1 MATLFGVR
9 TIAMRYRQA
18 AVTLIELLIVVA
30 MIGSLAAIAINSYQ
44 GYVERARVS
53 RAVAEIAQ
61 IALML
66 ERYNLDNRTYPATLA
81 DLRMDILNDPWGQP
95 YQYLPIAVDPP
106 PKKGKIRKD
115 KNLNPLNSD
124 FDLYSMGPDGQT
136 QTQLTAA
143 KARDDIVRAN
153 NGAYIGVAEN
163 H

>member
-1 MATLFGVR
+1 MATRFGVR
-9 TIAMRYRQA
+9 TLAIRYRQA
-18 AVTLIELLIVVA
+18 AMTLIELLIAVA
-30 MIGSLAAIAINSYQ
+30 VIGSLAAIAINSYQ
-44 GYVERARVS
+44 GYVERARVT
-53 RAVAEIAQ
+53 RATAEIAQ

-66 ERYNLDNRTYPATLA
+66 DRYYSDNRTYPATLA
-81 DLRMDILNDPWGQP
+81 ALRTDILIDPWGRP

-106 PKKGKIRKD
+106 PKKGKIRRD

-136 QTQLTAA
+136 QMQLTAA

-153 NGAYIGVAEN
+153 NGAYIGVAEK

>member
-1 MATLFGVR
+1 MAKLFGVR

-81 DLRMDILNDPWGQP
+81 ALRMDILNDPWGQP

-106 PKKGKIRKD
+106 PKVGKIRKD